1 MKTTILLFAS
11 ILVSGFVFGQK
22 DWSNVDFAD
31 EYKLKV
37 KIGGK
42 SAKMLKNNKTFVNEY
57 TISQATTMKG
67 NERSAT
73 KGVFSEVA
81 LSGIDNEAYQKM
93 VDELYKDLVKEL
105 ESAGLQV
112 SNGEKVLSSD
122 YAQKRLE
129 KEKNNEFVGNTGD
142 NPAFE
147 GKMKITDGAILGY
160 GAWAVTRDVSFPPSN
175 KNRLVSNNRVTAGL
189 FYQNASKDSEAN
201 LLGLHFYVA
210 FANFDGGRG
219 YKDIKL
225 ETEPVLSVNAAVQLI
240 TPNGAFNKVFFKKL
254 PAWGSKEWS
263 EGIEK
268 GKDNKHMAEFL
279 GLARSAEFEITAN
292 SEKYLSEVRSLIGKL
307 QKDIVDAIEAEL

>member
-22 DWSNVDFAD
+22 DWSNVDFAN
-31 EYKLKV
+31 EYKMKV

-57 TISQATTMKG
+57 TVSQATTMKG

-73 KGVFSEVA
+73 KGVFSEVS
-81 LSGIDNEAYQKM
+81 LSGLDNEAFQAM
-93 VDELYKDLVKEL
+93 VNELYHDLVAEL
-105 ESAGLQV
+105 EKAGLQV
-112 SNGEKVLSSD
+112 SDGSEVLASD
-122 YAQKRLE
+122 YVQKRM
-129 KEKNNEFVGNTGD
+129 KKDKKNEFAGNTGE
-142 NPAFE
+142 NPAYE

-160 GAWAVTRDVSFPPSN
+160 GAWAVTRDVSFPPTN
-175 KNRLVSNNRVTAGL
+175 KNRLVSDNRVTAGL
-189 FYQNASKDSEAN
+189 FYQNASKDAEVN
-201 LLGLHFYVA
+201 LMGLHFYVA

-225 ETEPVLSVNAAVQLI
+225 ETEPVLSVNAEVQLI
-240 TPNGAFNKVFFKKL
+240 TPNGAFNKVFFNKL

-268 GKDNKHMAEFL
+268 GKDNKHMSEFL

-292 SEKYLSEVRSLIGKL
+292 SEKYLSEVKSLIGKL
-307 QKDIVDAIEAEL
+307 QKDIVAGIKAEL

>member
-1 MKTTILLFAS
+1 MKTTILLFAG
-11 ILVSGFVFGQK
+11 ILISGFAIGQK

-37 KIGGK
+37 KIRNK

-57 TISQATTMKG
+57 TVSQATTMKG

-81 LSGIDNEAYQKM
+81 FSGIDNEAYQQM
-93 VDELYKDLVKEL
+93 VDELYLNLVKEL
-105 ESAGLQV
+105 ENAGLQI
-112 SNGEKVLSSD
+112 SNGDEVLASD
-122 YAQKRLE
+122 YARKRL
-129 KEKNNEFVGNTGD
+129 KKDKKNEFVGNTGE
-142 NPAFE
+142 NPAYE
-147 GKMKITDGAILGY
+147 GKMKFTDGAILGY
-160 GAWAVTRDVSFPPSN
+160 GAWAVTRDVSFPPTN
-175 KNRLVSNNRVTAGL
+175 KNRLVSNNRVTYGL

-225 ETEPVLSVNAAVQLI
+225 ETEPALSVNAQVQL
-240 TPNGAFNKVFFKKL
+240 TTANGAFNKVFFKKL
-254 PAWGSKEWS
+254 PAWGSTEWS

-292 SEKYLSEVRSLIGKL
+292 SEKYLSEVKSIIGKM
-307 QKDIVDAIEAEL
+307 QKDIVAAIKAEL

>member
-22 DWSNVDFAD
+22 DWSNVNFAD

-42 SAKMLKNNKTFVNEY
+42 SSKLLKSNETFVNEY
-57 TISQATTMKG
+57 TVSQATTMKG

-81 LSGIDNEAYQKM
+81 ISGIDNEAYQEM
-93 VDELYKDLVKEL
+93 VDELYQNLVKEL

-122 YAQKRLE
+122 YAQKRL
-129 KEKNNEFVGNTGD
+129 KKDKNNEFVGTTGD

-147 GKMKITDGAILGY
+147 GKMKFTDGAILGY

-175 KNRLVSNNRVTAGL
+175 KNRLVSDNRVTSGL
-189 FYQNASKDSEAN
+189 FYQNASKDSEVN
-201 LLGLHFYVA
+201 LLGMHFYVA

-225 ETEPVLSVNAAVQLI
+225 ETEPVLSVNAEVQLI

-292 SEKYLSEVRSLIGKL
+292 SEKYLSEVKSLIGKL